1 MEFIEFM
8 PKRKRKLPTSKNKSL
23 NQNIKKSSNLLTYL
37 AWSLAVVAMVL
48 SGIIAGYYFGYEE
61 AKDDTVVEKKDE
73 KKDEERE
80 KRLALLKKLEESKEV
95 KKEVKDKLPEIKKE
109 EVVKKDEDVKEKLK
123 EVLKKPSREYAG
135 AAHEYDGDEVSD
147 IKSVTKPVDKKP
159 LLTTGKPKLA
169 IIIDDVSIKKHVD
182 DIKALKI
189 PLTMSFLPPSKHR
202 PNSAKLASKEE
213 FYMVHLPMEAMNFNA
228 EEPITLRVTD
238 SQRNITERVDEIVK
252 LFPKVRYINNHTG
265 SKFTS
270 NEIAMNRL
278 VFALKAKNINF
289 VDSRTTSKTK
299 APEVMKNFGLKYM
312 SRDVFLDH
320 HMEKDYVKGQIKEAI
335 RIAKSHG
342 SAIAIG
348 HPHKNTLQALKESKE
363 LFGDVELVYVNKL

>member
-1 MEFIEFM
+1 M
-8 PKRKRKLPTSKNKSL
+8 PKRKRKIPTSKNKSL

-37 AWSLAVVAMVL
+37 AWALAIVAMIL
-48 SGIIAGYYFGYEE
+48 SGMIAGYYFGYEE
-61 AKDDTVVEKKDE
+61 AKDNTIVEKKDE
-73 KKDEERE
+73 EKE
-80 KRLALLKKLEESKEV
+80 KRLALLKKLEETK
-95 KKEVKDKLPEIKKE
+95 EIKKE
-109 EVVKKDEDVKEKLK
+109 PKIDPKQTILEDKKEEIIKKEDDIRDRLK
-123 EVLKKPSREYAG
+123 EILKKPSKDYAG
-135 AAHEYDGDEVSD
+135 AAHEYDGDEVAD
-147 IKSVTKPVDKKP
+147 IKNIDKIIEKKP
-159 LLTTGKPKLA
+159 HITSSKPKLA
-169 IIIDDVSIKKHVD
+169 IIIDDVSIKKHVEA
-182 DIKALKI
+182 IKSLKI
-189 PLTMSFLPPSKHR
+189 PLTMSFLPPSKYR
-202 PNSAKLASKEE
+202 PNSAKLASKED

-228 EEPITLRVTD
+228 EEPITLRITD

-265 SKFTS
+265 SLFTS

-289 VDSRTTSKTK
+289 VDSRTTAKTK

-363 LFGDVELVYVNKL
+363 LFGDVELVYVNNL